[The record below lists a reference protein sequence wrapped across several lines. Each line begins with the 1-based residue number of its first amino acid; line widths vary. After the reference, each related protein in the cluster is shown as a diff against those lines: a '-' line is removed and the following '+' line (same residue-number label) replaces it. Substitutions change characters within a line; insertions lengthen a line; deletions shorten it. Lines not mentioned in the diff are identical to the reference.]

1 VITRLRVGGVTLAVR
16 SARKTP
22 AIALPKRCTP
32 FVPARGADI
41 DLRLDPGPPPSFA
54 ASDLLFD
61 SGGTWRV
68 YRRGPGLL
76 YVFRAPMRD
85 GPPARAVAIDALRR
99 RGTLYLPASSAS
111 RGRGFALSYPLDELL
126 FQHHVARAGGLVV
139 HACGVA
145 TDGRAVLFI
154 GRSGAGK
161 TTTARLFR
169 RHCPEAV
176 VLSDDRI
183 VLRRRGPRWRAF
195 GTPWH
200 GSGRFAAPAS
210 SRLAA
215 LVFLEQGRVTR
226 VRPLG
231 VAEVAARLFAQSFP
245 PVWEAAGTARALEA
259 TASVAREVPG
269 YVLRF
274 RPDRTAVRAATLILT
289 RARPPAGTKARP
301 LLG

>member
-16 SARKTP
+16 AAGPTA
-22 AIALPKRCTP
+22 AIALPKRCGP
-32 FVPARGADI
+32 FVPGRGADI
-41 DLRLDPGPPPSFA
+41 ALRLELRPPPTVVP
-54 ASDLLFD
+54 SDLLFD

-68 YRRGPGLL
+68 YRRGQGLL
-76 YVFRAPMRD
+76 YLFRPPMGE

-111 RGRGFALSYPLDELL
+111 RSRGFALSYPLDELL

-145 TDGRAVLFI
+145 SGGRAVLFC

-169 RHCPEAV
+169 RHHPEAV
-176 VLSDDRI
+176 ILSDDRI
-183 VLRRRGPRWRAF
+183 VLRRQGSGWRAF

-200 GSGRFAAPAS
+200 GSGRFASPAS
-210 SRLAA
+210 CRLAA
-215 LVFLEQGRVTR
+215 VIFLEQGQSTR
-226 VRPLG
+226 VRPLA
-231 VAEVAARLFAQSFP
+231 VTQVAARLFAQSFP
-245 PVWEAAGTARALEA
+245 PVWEGEGTACALEA
-259 TASVAREVPG
+259 AARVAEGVPG

-274 RPDRTAVRAATLILT
+274 RPDRSAVRAALGVL
-289 RARPPAGTKARP
+289 AGSHGWAQGHGP
-301 LLG
+301 CYDD